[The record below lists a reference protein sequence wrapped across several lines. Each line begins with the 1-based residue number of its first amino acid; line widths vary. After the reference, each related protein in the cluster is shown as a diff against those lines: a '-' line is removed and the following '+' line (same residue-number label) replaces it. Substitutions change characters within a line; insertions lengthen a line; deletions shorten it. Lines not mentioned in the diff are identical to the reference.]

1 MSRRIKGIVIEIE
14 GETKGLDKALQGVNK
29 SSREIQK
36 ELRDV
41 DRLLRFNPKN
51 TELLAQKQKLL
62 AQQVGNTKQ
71 KLDQLK
77 AAQQQVNQQFKEG
90 KISEGQYRAFQ
101 REIAET
107 ESKLKHYEG
116 QLKQVDSS
124 HRSFGE
130 KMAQAGHKVKD
141 FGQGMTNVGK
151 QLTLTVTAPLMAVGA
166 LATKTGMEF
175 KAGMSE
181 VQAISGA
188 TGAELQQLEA
198 KARELGSSTKFSAKE
213 VSDGFKYMALAG
225 WDVQQSLDAIPG
237 VLDLA
242 AASGEDLALVSD
254 ILTDAISA
262 FGDEASDA
270 GRYADVLAAAASNA
284 NTDVAGLGEA
294 FKYVAPVAGA
304 LGYEVEDVA
313 TALGLMANQGIKGSA
328 MGTALRNV
336 LTNLVSPTKAMATE
350 MDKYGISI
358 KDSNGEIKPLDQLLT
373 ELRGTFSNLSEDQ
386 KAQLAATLAGKE
398 GMSGL
403 LAIVNASDEEF
414 NKLSDAIQNSEGVAA
429 DMAETMGDNL
439 QGKITNLKS
448 ALEELGIKIFE
459 ALEPALTSLVEG
471 VQKVVDWFNQTDES
485 TQRVIVAVGLL
496 AAALPPLLVV
506 GGTLLTGIGSLMTFL
521 PALVP
526 MIAAIA
532 APIGLVVGAVT
543 ALGVAYALTR
553 EKADEQLVAN
563 KELAESNYEQIEAYD
578 KVLDSIDE
586 TQQQTSELA
595 DKTLEAAQKTDELV
609 TSFESLWEQSQ
620 LTKDEFAEF
629 LELQSELEHTTTP
642 SKIEELKDRM
652 DELREKSGLTDE
664 EFAKLISSNEQLAEM
679 YPELANEVGEYGNA
693 IMDTTGK
700 IREMTQAELERAE
713 IEVYN
718 KMIEDMQMLQVEM
731 ENYDLLAQQTYD
743 TEQQLLEAK
752 EEQAKVEREIVEDKE
767 LIAEIEEQL
776 VQNKEAMATASAEE
790 KKQLRE
796 QKREL
801 QEQHSETTKKLKVN
815 EKNKKVLDEEV
826 NTLEKSHSKLKEQRD
841 RLGEQVGLNGQ
852 NFDKYVQI
860 VGQLHDINFEKGK
873 EIEQIDQ
880 IIAKNDEEI
889 AQLEQQ
895 ISLEGDA
902 NGEKQEAIN
911 KRQQENKELEQVKSN
926 ISQATGLQEQ
936 TNTTYDQGE
945 QKIAKQRTAQQ
956 NVGTEIDINK
966 GKGDLMNK
974 VLGENVD
981 KDVNIQESKDPNERN
996 RLWGQ
1001 SITKTI
1007 TANVIGLGAKLF
1019 GFAKGTDYSPAGAA
1033 FLGEE
1038 GAELFRTP
1046 DGKMGIAGFGLYD
1059 LQQGTKVWTHDETKQ
1074 ILQNGL
1080 VDGIGRGVN
1089 ATRSMD
1095 MPMPEQKHEFDI
1107 KPQPII
1113 LDGEVIGHATFDITN
1128 QQMGRQ
1134 QSLDNYMKGV

>member
-1 MSRRIKGIVIEIE
+1 MSRRIKGITIEIE

-151 QLTLTVTAPLMAVGA
+151 QLTMTVTAPLMAVGA

-225 WDVQQSLDAIPG
+225 WDVQQSLDGIDG
-237 VLDLA
+237 VLNLA

-262 FGDEASDA
+262 FGDEAADA
-270 GRYADVLAAAASNA
+270 TRYADVLAATASSA

-304 LGYEVEDVA
+304 LGYSLEDVSV
-313 TALGLMANQGIKGSA
+313 ALGLMANAGVKGSSA
-328 MGTALRNV
+328 GTALRGS
-336 LTNLVSPTKAMATE
+336 LTNLASPTKQMQKAMDE
-350 MDKYGISI
+350 LGISI
-358 KDSNGEIKPLDQLLT
+358 KDSNGEMKPLDVLLRDM
-373 ELRGTFSNLSEDQ
+373 RGSFANLTEDQ
-386 KAQLAATLAGKE
+386 KAHYAATIFGKE
-398 GMSGL
+398 AMAGM
-403 LAIVNASDEEF
+403 LAVLGASDAEFEGLANSIANSNGKAEE
-414 NKLSDAIQNSEGVAA
+414 
-429 DMAETMGDNL
+429 MAEIMGDNL

-485 TQRVIVAVGLL
+485 TQRVIVAIGLL

-506 GGTLLTGIGSLMTFL
+506 GGTLLTGIGTLMTFL

-526 MIAAIA
+526 MITAIA
-532 APIGLVVGAVT
+532 APVGLVVGAVT
-543 ALGVAYALTR
+543 ALGVAYALTK
-553 EKADEQLVAN
+553 EKADEQLVSN
-563 KELAESNYEQIEAYD
+563 QELAESNYEQIEAYD
-578 KVLDSIDE
+578 QVIASLKEGQNE
-586 TQQQTSELA
+586 TAEFAQ
-595 DKTLEAAQKTDELV
+595 KTLETAQKTDELV

-700 IREMTQAELERAE
+700 LREMTQAELERAALE
-713 IEVYN
+713 TYSRMLEDLE
-718 KMIEDMQMLQVEM
+718 MIGAEM
-731 ENYDLLAQQTYD
+731 ENYDQLVQQVYD
-743 TEQQLLEAK
+743 TEQQLITAK
-752 EEQAKVEREIVEDKE
+752 EEQSSLSKEITSQEEE
-767 LIAEIEEQL
+767 LLSIEEQL
-776 VQNKEAMATASAEE
+776 KANKDKIAEASGKE
-790 KKQLRE
+790 KKELQQ
-796 QKREL
+796 QKKEL
-801 QEQHSETTKKLKVN
+801 QEQYVELNKKLNKN
-815 EKNKKVLDEEV
+815 KENKKVSDEEV
-826 NTLEKSHSKLKEQRD
+826 KTLTKSHDKLKEQRD
-841 RLGEQVGLNGQ
+841 EISQIIGKNRENYDQ
-852 NFDKYVQI
+852 YVQI

-873 EIEQIDQ
+873 EIEQINE
-880 IIAKNDEEI
+880 IISKNNEEI
-889 AQLEQQ
+889 KLLEQQ
-895 ISLEGDA
+895 ISLEGDS
-902 NGEKQEAIN
+902 NGKKQEGIN
-911 KRQQENKELEQVKSN
+911 KLKDENGQLKEVQNNLKTVKSGSEQV
-926 ISQATGLQEQ
+926 
-936 TNTTYDQGE
+936 NTTYDQGE
-945 QKIAKQRTAQQ
+945 QKIVKQRTAQQ

-974 VLGENVD
+974 VLGQNVN
-981 KDVNIQESKDPNERN
+981 KDVNIHESKDPNERN
-996 RLWGQ
+996 SLWGK

-1007 TANVIGLGAKLF
+1007 TANVVGLGAKLF

-1059 LQQGTKVWTHDETKQ
+1059 LQQGTKVWTHDETQQ

-1080 VDGIGRGVN
+1080 VDGIGRGIN

-1113 LDGEVIGHATFDITN
+1113 LDGKVIGHATFDITN

-1134 QSLDNYMKGV
+1134 QNLDDYMKGV